1 MPTTKAPS
9 TYVRGQDGRAGFR
22 DVDFKTK
29 QDLVLPFTKLNKRY
43 HIKSIAIISKTVDTL
58 SNGATVVVAEASTG
72 TDTDATITLTSNGTL
87 AATGTTVTLG
97 NRTYTLRT
105 ALTASTTA
113 NEVLLGAN
121 AAETLDHL
129 KAAVNLTAGGGTE
142 YGSLTTAHTQLTATT
157 NTNTTQVFVASV
169 GASSGR
175 AGNDL
180 TASETSVT
188 LSFSDSGSFAGG
200 LDGTLVNAMVASTDL
215 ADTDQ
220 TGLVQN
226 LSLAAT
232 AEVLTAPNAVCLSI
246 RTGSTAT
253 TDTKDVEI
261 EYTVLD

>member
-1 MPTTKAPS
+1 MTIKAPS

-43 HIKSIAIISKTVDTL
+43 RIKSISIISKDTNVDL
-58 SNGATVVVAEASTG
+58 SNGATVVAAEASTG
-72 TDTDATITLTSNGTL
+72 ADTDATITLTSNGT
-87 AATGTTVTLG
+87 APADGVTVTVGGKVYTFQTTLTNVDG
-97 NRTYTLRT
+97 NVLIG
-105 ALTASTTA
+105 ST
-113 NEVLLGAN
+113 AN
-121 AAETLDHL
+121 AAAALDNL
-129 KAAVNLTAGGGTE
+129 KSAVNLSTGAGTTYATAM
-142 YGSLTTAHTQLTATT
+142 TAHPKITATT
-157 NTNTTQVFVASV
+157 NTDTTQVFVASV

-180 TASETSVT
+180 TGADTSAT
-188 LSFSDSGSFAGG
+188 LSWSNSGAFTGG
-200 LDGTLVNAMVASTDL
+200 LDGVLVNAMVASTDL

-226 LSLAAT
+226 LTLAAT
-232 AEVLTAPNAVCLSI
+232 AEVLTAPNAVVLSI
-246 RTGSTAT
+246 RTGSSAT

>member
-1 MPTTKAPS
+1 MATTKAPS

-22 DVDFKTK
+22 DVDFTTK
-29 QDLVLPFTKLNKRY
+29 QDLVLPFTKLNKRFR
-43 HIKSIAIISKTVDTL
+43 IKSIAIISKNSSTVDD
-58 SNGATVVVAEASTG
+58 GATVVVCEGSTG
-72 TDTDATITLTSNGTL
+72 TDTDATVTLTSTGTL
-87 AATGTTVTLG
+87 AADGVTVTLG
-97 NRTYTLRT
+97 NRTYTLKT

-113 NEVLLGAN
+113 NQVLLGAT
-121 AAETLDHL
+121 AADTLDNL
-129 KAAVNLTAGGGTE
+129 KSAVNLTAGAGTT

-180 TASETSVT
+180 TAGETTAT
-188 LSFSDSGSFAGG
+188 LSFNNSGSFSGG

-215 ADTDQ
+215 VDQ
-220 TGLVQN
+220 DSTGLVQN

-232 AEVLTAPNAVCLSI
+232 AEVLTAPNAIILSI
-246 RTGSTAT
+246 RSGSVGG
-253 TDTKDVEI
+253 TDVKDVEI